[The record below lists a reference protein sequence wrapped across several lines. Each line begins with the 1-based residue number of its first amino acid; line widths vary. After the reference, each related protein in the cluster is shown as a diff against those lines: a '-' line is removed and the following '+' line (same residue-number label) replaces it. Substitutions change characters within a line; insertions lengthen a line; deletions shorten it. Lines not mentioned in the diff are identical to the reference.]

1 MLDITFVLALPIL
14 ADILIRYIT
23 GDAKLNVDC
32 PPHKYATM
40 LTQNSEYIQCV
51 ECNFIPGRL

>member
-32 PPHKYATM
+32 PPHSWSNVAFTNELM
-40 LTQNSEYIQCV
+40 CTD
-51 ECNFIPGRL
+51 CNKRSSTIIE